1 MTGTLAA
8 IDVGTNS
15 FHLVVARLLGPD
27 RFEVIGSEKEM
38 VRLGHGGGEM
48 KVLDPDAIERAV
60 SVLHRFRRIADIHG
74 ATIRAVATSA
84 TREAENHDEFIARAR
99 TEAGVDVEVIS
110 GVEEARL
117 IHLGVL
123 QALPV
128 FDRRL
133 LLCDIGGGS
142 TELLIGEQGEVLA
155 SRSFKLGAVRLTDRF
170 FPEERARGSA
180 IDACRKYV
188 RSAISPFVREVDTH
202 GFDVAIG
209 SSGTI
214 EAVCRIA
221 NAARGG
227 SDPHSFNG
235 FELSAGELSAVCDQL
250 AAARTVAARRKI
262 PGLEAKRADII
273 LAGALILEQVV
284 RSLGVSALSYSSYAL
299 REGVVLD
306 TMQRLRGGS
315 IHHLRD
321 ISRRS
326 VRLLADLC
334 DEEPEHSQQVARLAC
349 RLFDGTA
356 DLHRLDASAREY
368 LEAGALL
375 ANVGLFVSHNRHHLH
390 GYYVIRN
397 SDRLA
402 GFTDD
407 EVEII
412 ALLARYHRKSSPKPS
427 HEPFARLQPDDQRV
441 VRVLAGL
448 LRVAIGLDR
457 SHEHL
462 VEDVRCSLGKGRV
475 VIDVVPAG
483 HRPIDLEM
491 YAASERKAL
500 LEDALGVT
508 VDLQVAEP
516 SLPTPP

>member
-27 RFEVIGSEKEM
+27 RFEVIESEKEM

-48 KVLDPDAIERAV
+48 KELSGDAIDRGVE
-60 SVLHRFRRIADIHG
+60 VLARFRRIADIDG
-74 ATIRAVATSA
+74 APVRAVATSA
-84 TREAENHDEFIARAR
+84 TREAANHQVFIDRAR

-133 LLCDIGGGS
+133 VLCDIGGGS
-142 TELLIGEQGEVLA
+142 TELLIGYQGEVLA

-170 FPEERARGSA
+170 FSAERTKSL
-180 IDACRKYV
+180 DVSACRKYV
-188 RSAISPFVREVDTH
+188 RSAVLPFLREIETH
-202 GFDVAIG
+202 GFEVAIG

-214 EAVCRIA
+214 EAMCRLA
-221 NAARGG
+221 VAEARGEQ
-227 SDPHSFNG
+227 PHTFNG
-235 FELSAGELSAVCDQL
+235 FELSADAIGAVCERV
-250 AAARTVAARRKI
+250 AAARTVASRRKI
-262 PGLEAKRADII
+262 PGMEAKRADII
-273 LAGALILEQVV
+273 LAGTLILQQVV
-284 RSLGVSALSYSSYAL
+284 DVLGLPGITFSSYAL

-306 TMQRLRGGS
+306 TMQRLRGGTLT
-315 IHHLRD
+315 HLRD

-334 DEEPEHSQQVARLAC
+334 DEEPEHSQQAARLAL
-349 RLFDGTA
+349 RLFDETA
-356 DLHRLDASAREY
+356 PLHRLDPSVRDY

-390 GYYVIRN
+390 SYYVIRN

-402 GFTDD
+402 GFTDH

-412 ALLARYHRKSSPKPS
+412 ALLARYHRKSEPKAS
-427 HEPFARLQPDDQRV
+427 HDEFARLRPDDQQL

-457 SHEHL
+457 SYDGL
-462 VEDVRCSLGKGRV
+462 VADVSVRNEPRRLV
-475 VIDVVPAG
+475 VEAVPAG
-483 HRPIDLEM
+483 PRPIDLEL
-491 YAASERKAL
+491 YAAGERSGL
-500 LEDALGVT
+500 LADALGRRVEVRAAGSVPLT
-508 VDLQVAEP
+508 A
-516 SLPTPP
+516 